1 MRRTAIALLIFLAG
15 CASNGGYAEPQLNNC
30 ADRSELSVDAY
41 LNLPK
46 IMMEGTRDELTMV
59 VGLGNNTDRDI
70 EVKSIRV
77 EPGRTAQQ
85 RYALE
90 SGFIT
95 VNETLKSN
103 EDKQYEIPMRGAA
116 GLREDRTPTDNR
128 IEIVLTI
135 SLGDGTTYRCQYDVE
150 APR

>member
-1 MRRTAIALLIFLAG
+1 MFRLGLAILIFLAG
-15 CASNGGYAEPQLNNC
+15 CASSDGYPSPALNNC

-46 IMMEGTRDELTMV
+46 IMMERTRDELTMV
-59 VGLGNNTDRDI
+59 VALGNNTDRDI
-70 EVKSIRV
+70 DVKSIRV

-116 GLREDRTPTDNR
+116 GMREDSTPMDNR
-128 IEIVLTI
+128 IEVVLTI